1 MIGTVQQPPGP
12 APRAAP
18 PAQSLLSALSAHPNF
33 RLATNP
39 FAPIAAD
46 GTPEFD
52 YRGGSLSPQPD
63 IPHLK
68 YYFDHYAWKDP
79 TRLFKIQPNG
89 LQTFAPPAPGAGTV
103 ILLSGFKGHGRKSL
117 HNLLY
122 WEISKTP
129 PPPILVQYTAEVFP
143 ETDKT
148 ANAILNIFLSQAE
161 QYRNKHFFASQLYD
175 RLRDSVTR
183 WKNNSLIGPPP
194 IDILFDYF
202 RGDLQMNKPKPPVI
216 FSLDASTHAF
226 DLDVWRPTCSML
238 CRLADYIIVSF
249 SDFQKAS
256 ILRTNLVGQRDKPVE
271 TALVDAPRVRLKE
284 IRDFLEWRLSDHR
297 SAPPAP
303 AAPKP
308 DLAPFTEDA
317 LGALISPGSLVR
329 NNGSS
334 IDRSRQKAMIA
345 DTESGQSL
353 SIKVVIDRLAG
364 AFSEKC
370 HELEHLLVGNGG
382 AISALPTERVQ
393 ITRSDMEGYMRLSLT

>member
-18 PAQSLLSALSAHPNF
+18 PAQSLLSALSAHPDF

-52 YRGGSLSPQPD
+52 YRKGSLFPQTD

-129 PPPILVQYTAEVFP
+129 PPPLLVEYTAEVFP
-143 ETDKT
+143 ETNKT
-148 ANAILNIFLSQAE
+148 ANAVLSVFLSQAD
-161 QYRNKHFFASQLYD
+161 QYRKENFSASQLYD
-175 RLRDSVTR
+175 RLQDSLTR
-183 WKNNSLIGPPP
+183 WKNNSIIDLPP
-194 IDILFDYF
+194 IDLLFDYF
-202 RGDLQMNKPKPPVI
+202 RKDIQSNKPSPPVI

-256 ILRTNLVGQRDKPVE
+256 ILRSNLSGHRDKPIE
-271 TALVDAPRVRLKE
+271 TALVDAPRIGLKG
-284 IRDFLEWRLSDHR
+284 IRDLLEWRLSHHR
-297 SAPPAP
+297 SAPPPP

-329 NNGSS
+329 TNGSS
-334 IDRSRQKAMIA
+334 IDQGRPKAMIA
-345 DTESGQSL
+345 DTENGQSL
-353 SIKVVIDRLAG
+353 SIKVLIDRLAG

-370 HELEHLLVGNGG
+370 RELEDLLAGNGG
-382 AISALPTERVQ
+382 TISALPTGRVQ
-393 ITRSDMEGYMRLSLT
+393 ITRSDMERYMRLSLT